1 MRQVDDDI
9 LCEGGTEMKSEWRYL
24 IRKLAGEMVY
34 QVYRL
39 KDMNAIDNYDNREY
53 AGDILHNK
61 QEAIS
66 LAERMNAKEKA
77 PSWEGASDNG

>member
-1 MRQVDDDI
+1 
-9 LCEGGTEMKSEWRYL
+9 MKSEWRFL

-39 KDMNAIDNYDNREY
+39 KNMNAVDDYDNREY

-61 QEAIS
+61 REAMA
-66 LAERMNAKEKA
+66 LAGRQPHRAQRNKFFNVIVSRMRGECND
-77 PSWEGASDNG
+77 G

>member
-1 MRQVDDDI
+1 
-9 LCEGGTEMKSEWRYL
+9 MKSEWRFL

-39 KDMNAIDNYDNREY
+39 KNMNAVDNYDNREY
-53 AGDILHNK
+53 VGDILHNK
-61 QEAIS
+61 RDAMS

-77 PSWEGASDNG
+77 PEAAGGEPLDSKSIL

>member
-1 MRQVDDDI
+1 
-9 LCEGGTEMKSEWRYL
+9 MKSEWRFL

-39 KDMNAIDNYDNREY
+39 KNMNAVDDYDNREY

-61 QEAIS
+61 REAMA
-66 LAERMNAKEKA
+66 LAGRLNAKEKRPRRRQPLWA
-77 PSWEGASDNG
+77 QRNNISP

>member
-1 MRQVDDDI
+1 
-9 LCEGGTEMKSEWRYL
+9 MKSEWRFL

-39 KDMNAIDNYDNREY
+39 KNMNAVDNYDNREY

-61 QEAIS
+61 RDAMS
-66 LAERMNAKEKA
+66 LAGRLNAKEKA
-77 PSWEGASDNG
+77 LEAAGGEPPDSRSTL